1 MEIENKNYQFDFWP
15 KRFNSHILSYFKFQ
29 QNVQEVAGTEENVSP
44 LKRAPVLTALRER
57 IARQVAMNRDKP

>member
-1 MEIENKNYQFDFWP
+1 MEIENKKYQFDFRP

-29 QNVQEVAGTEENVSP
+29 QNVQEAAGTEGNVSP

-57 IARQVAMNRDKP
+57 IARQVTMKRE